1 MEFSS
6 KHRNARD
13 AGRDT
18 IVALFESQ
26 ADAEQAIRD
35 LKDAGFPRDSIGVVL
50 RDPAYGHGPVHP
62 SDIGPLPGETATAGA
77 VGGGILG
84 GVVGLLAG
92 VGALALP
99 GIGPVIAGGVLVSS
113 LTGAG
118 LGAAAGG
125 VLGALIGLGI
135 PDEEARY
142 FEEGVRRG
150 SVLVAVDPGDRGDA
164 ARDILRFSRGDL
176 GVGIS
181 AEPIETSD
189 REDETWRGDERRS
202 RRDPAYEGPER
213 RMAVER

>member
-1 MEFSS
+1 MSHPDRS
-6 KHRNARD
+6 D
-13 AGRDT
+13 AV
-18 IVALFESQ
+18 VAMFHSQ

-35 LKDAGFPRDSIGVVL
+35 LKEAGFSRDSIGVVL
-50 RDPAYGHGPVHP
+50 RDPAYGRGTVPP
-62 SDIGPLPGETATAGA
+62 EDAALPGETASAGA

-99 GIGPVIAGGVLVSS
+99 GVGPVIAGGVLVGS

-135 PDEEARY
+135 PDASARY
-142 FEEGVRRG
+142 FEAGVREG
-150 SVLVAVDPGDRGDA
+150 AVLVLVDAGTRRAA

-176 GVGIS
+176 G
-181 AEPIETSD
+181 T
-189 REDETWRGDERRS
+189 
-202 RRDPAYEGPER
+202 DPAYHGPER
-213 RMAVER
+213 RLSAR